1 MESKFIVIKVIYNV
15 IIELGYFLLT
25 IQFQIYIPMDSALIT
40 HLILKFG
47 YPVIFLLVVY
57 EGPLVTIAAAFF
69 AASGYLNVFILYPL
83 IVVADLS
90 SDIMWY
96 YVGYFGREKVINR
109 WGRFFGLNQDSL
121 IKFQKLNDKFK
132 NHQGK
137 ILFAAKIT
145 HVIGFPFLINA
156 GIFKWDI
163 KKYILF
169 NFLATI
175 PKTLGFMLLGYF
187 FGKAGNII
195 SRYLG
200 YGTYIGIGAFVCLI
214 ITYFLIVKF
223 AKKKFKNYEE

>member
-1 MESKFIVIKVIYNV
+1 NVKINKRCFLKTIKFDH
-15 IIELGYFLLT
+15 
-25 IQFQIYIPMDSALIT
+25 YILMDSSLIAQ
-40 HLILKFG
+40 LILRFG
-47 YPVIFLLVVY
+47 YPIIFLLVVY

-83 IVVADLS
+83 IVIADLS

-109 WGRFFGLNQDSL
+109 WGRFFGLHSDNL
-121 IKFQKLNDKFK
+121 EKFQKLNNRFK

-137 ILFAAKIT
+137 ILFIAKIS

-156 GIFKWDI
+156 GMFKWDI
-163 KKYILF
+163 RKYILF

-175 PKTLGFMLLGYF
+175 PKTLGFMILGYF

>member
-1 MESKFIVIKVIYNV
+1 
-15 IIELGYFLLT
+15 
-25 IQFQIYIPMDSALIT
+25 MDSSLIAQ
-40 HLILKFG
+40 LILRFG
-47 YPVIFLLVVY
+47 YPIIFLLVVY

-83 IVVADLS
+83 IVIADLS

-109 WGRFFGLNQDSL
+109 WGRFFGLHSDNL
-121 IKFQKLNDKFK
+121 EKFQKLNNRFK

-137 ILFAAKIT
+137 ILFIAKIS

-156 GIFKWDI
+156 GMFKWDI
-163 KKYILF
+163 RKYILF

-175 PKTLGFMLLGYF
+175 PKTLGFMILGYF